1 MHVQDAPG
9 HVRRSLARPYGA
21 WKVAW
26 RHFQHGKTKWVLERL
41 RPRAIAS
48 HQLVPH
54 SSEKAATAVLRHEN
68 SPAATAPS
76 QVHGLGVK
84 AGHEG
89 RNMSDVR
96 LHWEACVWQRVALKR
111 HVTHQ
116 EEMLREETTI
126 DEFFPA
132 LGVECLACDP
142 AHVRNHENIAH
153 AVEPDKGGDQK
164 TSARKEFEEL
174 TSRMAG
180 ASLED
185 PTHIQYHDRLGNL
198 RHGRSHRRGE
208 DPDVLRRQYRTKVR
222 PREPRKVRSSL
233 GSVPSTSVG
242 GRRIHLKLLCRRP
255 Q

>member
-1 MHVQDAPG
+1 MICADGYTLQGFTSLHVQDAPG
-9 HVRRSLARPYGA
+9 HVRRTLARPYGA

-111 HVTHQ
+111 H
-116 EEMLREETTI
+116 EL
-126 DEFFPA
+126 A
-132 LGVECLACDP
+132 LNTLQFA
-142 AHVRNHENIAH
+142 AS
-153 AVEPDKGGDQK
+153 DQW
-164 TSARKEFEEL
+164 
-174 TSRMAG
+174 AG
-180 ASLED
+180 
-185 PTHIQYHDRLGNL
+185 
-198 RHGRSHRRGE
+198 
-208 DPDVLRRQYRTKVR
+208 
-222 PREPRKVRSSL
+222 
-233 GSVPSTSVG
+233 
-242 GRRIHLKLLCRRP
+242 
-255 Q
+255 